1 MESLLVLILF
11 LILFVYL
18 KTKKQEQFLNLE
30 QVLLEAKL
38 ASKST
43 AMDDIF
49 YDEIDKKSEIYFVN
63 HFLQQHGLKDNYS
76 KLDKNTPVDENSLMA
91 DEFLL
96 QQLEVE
102 NIQQLDKNELVLQN
116 IDAAL
121 KSIDEESLPMDM
133 LNSKYMP
140 S

>member
-18 KTKKQEQFLNLE
+18 KTKKHEQFLNLE

-43 AMDDIF
+43 ATDDIF
-49 YDEIDKKSEIYFVN
+49 YDEIDKKSERYFVN
-63 HFLQQHGLKDNYS
+63 HYLQQHGLKDNYS

-96 QQLEVE
+96 KKLEVE

-121 KSIDEESLPMDM
+121 KSMDKQSLPMDM
-133 LNSKYMP
+133 INSEYMP